1 MKRKELYADMQAKI
15 DARLA
20 ELRQYSFS
28 DLTEMPEYFDDP
40 HMFGK
45 WKYTIAT
52 WRDRKSDNLVQIVVQ
67 AYCPWI
73 LGIGTMMAD
82 GFRMQ
87 RDGMI
92 VEVPQ
97 DERYEFT

>member
-20 ELRQYSFS
+20 ELRQHFFS
-28 DLTEMPEYFDDP
+28 DLAELPEYSDNP
-40 HMFGK
+40 HKFGK
-45 WKYTIAT
+45 WEYTIAT
-52 WRDRKSDNLVQIVVQ
+52 WRDRKSDDLIQIMVQ

>member
-1 MKRKELYADMQAKI
+1 MKKKELYADMQAKI

-20 ELRQYSFS
+20 ELRQHSFA
-28 DLTEMPEYFDDP
+28 DLVSLPEYFDDP
-40 HMFGK
+40 KEFGK
-45 WKYTIAT
+45 WKYTLAT
-52 WRDRKSDNLVQIVVQ
+52 WRDTKSDDLVQVVVQ
-67 AYCPWI
+67 AYYHWH

-87 RDGMI
+87 TNGTI